1 MENFVLENK
10 SKKEVIVLYDSEC
23 GFCNKIAL
31 YLKEKDTDNT
41 IVWEERNSE
50 LSSQLFKNHSINK
63 EEDSIIV
70 VINKDYLIKSDAV
83 IYILKLLKFRTYY
96 LLKII
101 PKKIRDI
108 VYDSIAKNRYLFGKC
123 NLKNENLIK

>member
-1 MENFVLENK
+1 LENFVLENK

-41 IVWEERNSE
+41 IFWEERNSE
-50 LSSQLFKNHSINK
+50 VSSQLFKNHSINK

-123 NLKNENLIK
+123 NLKNGNLIK